1 MNISIRKTTDS
12 DLSDILRVEEEA
24 FGYPKEAQLVDDLL
38 NDPTAEPRL
47 SLLAFD
53 GDEAIGH
60 ILFTA
65 VKIEGNDITASILAP
80 LAVVPKSQ
88 KKGVGGMLINAGI
101 DLLRKAGV
109 SMVFVLG
116 HPTYYPKYGFAPVHP
131 HAINAPYPIPEEY
144 RDAWMMQIL
153 DDTVP
158 DSISGTVVVSDQ
170 LGKPEHW
177 QE

>member
-12 DLSDILRVEEEA
+12 DLSDILRIEEVA
-24 FGYPKEAQLVDDLL
+24 FGYPKEAQLVHDLL

-65 VKIEGNDITASILAP
+65 VKIEGHDITASILAP
-80 LAVVPKSQ
+80 LAVVPKFQ
-88 KKGVGGMLINAGI
+88 KESVGGKLINAGVN
-101 DLLRKAGV
+101 LLREAGA
-109 SMVFVLG
+109 SIVFVLG
-116 HPTYYPKYGFAPVHP
+116 HPSYYPKYGFAPVHP

-153 DDTVP
+153 DDTAP
-158 DSISGTVVVSDQ
+158 ESISGNVTVSDQ

-177 QE
+177 RE

>member
-1 MNISIRKTTDS
+1 MNINIRKTTVG
-12 DLSDILRVEEEA
+12 DLAEIMRVEEEA
-24 FGYPKEAQLVDDLL
+24 FGYPKEAELVNDLL

-60 ILFTA
+60 ILFTT
-65 VKIEGNDITASILAP
+65 VKITGSDIVASILAP

-88 KKGVGGMLINAGI
+88 KKGVGGKLINAGLG
-101 DLLRKAGV
+101 LLREAGV
-109 SMVFVLG
+109 SIVFVLG
-116 HPTYYPKYGFAPVHP
+116 HPTYYPKYGFVPVHP
-131 HAINAPYPIPEEY
+131 YVINAPYPIPEEY

-153 DDTVP
+153 DGTAP
-158 DSISGTVVVSDQ
+158 DSISGTVTVSDQ

-177 QE
+177 RE

>member
-1 MNISIRKTTDS
+1 MNLSIRKTNDS
-12 DLSDILRVEEEA
+12 DLSEIMRVEEKA
-24 FGYPKEAQLVDDLL
+24 FGYPKEAELVHDLL
-38 NDPTAEPRL
+38 KDQTAEPRI

-65 VKIEGNDITASILAP
+65 VKIEGSDIVASILAP
-80 LAVVPKSQ
+80 LAVVPKFQ
-88 KKGVGGMLINAGI
+88 KKGLGDNIINAGL
-101 DLLRKAGV
+101 DLLREAGV
-109 SMVFVLG
+109 SVVFVLG

-131 HAINAPYPIPEEY
+131 RAINAPYPIPEEY

-153 DDTVP
+153 DDTAP
-158 DSISGTVVVSDQ
+158 DSISGTVTVSDK

-177 QE
+177 RE

>member
-1 MNISIRKTTDS
+1 MNISIRKTSAS
-12 DLSDILRVEEEA
+12 DLSEIMRVEEEA
-24 FGYPKEAQLVDDLL
+24 FGYPKEANLVRALL
-38 NDPTAEPRL
+38 NDQTAEPGL

-60 ILFTA
+60 IMFTA
-65 VKIEGNDITASILAP
+65 VKIGGNDIVASILAP

-88 KKGVGGMLINAGI
+88 KKGVGGKLINAGL
-101 DLLRKAGV
+101 DLLREAGV
-109 SMVFVLG
+109 SIVFVLG

-131 HAINAPYPIPEEY
+131 HAINAPYPIPEEC

-153 DDTVP
+153 DDTAP
-158 DSISGTVVVSDQ
+158 ETISGTVVVSDQ

-177 QE
+177 RE